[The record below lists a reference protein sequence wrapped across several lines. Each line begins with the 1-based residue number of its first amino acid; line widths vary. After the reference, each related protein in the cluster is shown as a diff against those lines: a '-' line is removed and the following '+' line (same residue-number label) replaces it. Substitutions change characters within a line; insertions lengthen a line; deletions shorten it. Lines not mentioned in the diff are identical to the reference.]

1 MNSFNLRD
9 LRAAAGA
16 PRNGSGEGYQ
26 YHSGSSKPASFQG
39 NSQGGMFS
47 QGGRKSVFE
56 RGFNMD
62 SIFRMTDIS
71 SDVQSHLVKVYTAL
85 LITLLA
91 ATTGAYVHI
100 QTNIG
105 GMLTGIA
112 TMGVMMLL
120 RQTPQHEE
128 QKRMGLLAAFGFFKG
143 ASIGPI
149 IDHAMRVNPQI
160 IFTAFLGTT
169 MIFACFTAAALMA
182 KRRSYMYLGGVLGS
196 MMSFMFLTS
205 LINMFFHSSGMNMLH
220 LYMGLFIFVGYV
232 LFDTQMIVEKAAN
245 GDKDHVWHAIELF
258 IDFVEIFYRL
268 VLILLRN
275 QQNTQ
280 RSKEDDRRR
289 RR

>member
-1 MNSFNLRD
+1 MNNFNLRD

-16 PRNGSGEGYQ
+16 PTNGSGAGYS
-26 YHSGSSKPASFQG
+26 YHQESKP
-39 NSQGGMFS
+39 SQGSGGNMF
-47 QGGRKSVFE
+47 GGRKSVFE

-62 SIFRMTDIS
+62 SIFRMTDINA
-71 SDVQSHLVKVYTAL
+71 DVQSHLVKVYTAL
-85 LITLLA
+85 CMTLLA
-91 ATTGAYVHI
+91 ATLGAYVHI

-120 RQTPQHEE
+120 RQTPQNEH

-149 IDHAMRVNPQI
+149 IDHAMRVDPMI

-169 MIFACFTAAALMA
+169 MIFACFTAAALVA

-268 VLILLRN
+268 VMILLRN
-275 QQNTQ
+275 QQNKG